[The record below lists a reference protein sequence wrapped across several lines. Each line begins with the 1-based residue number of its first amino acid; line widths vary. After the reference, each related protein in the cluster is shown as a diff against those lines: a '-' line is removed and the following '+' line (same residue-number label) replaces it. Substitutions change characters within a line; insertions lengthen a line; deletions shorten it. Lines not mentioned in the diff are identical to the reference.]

1 MTAQSAKVFSR
12 GSIRR
17 GHGCVAIARDCRHTG
32 RLRRGPPSI
41 STLQRPETRQKLSEC
56 RLDAIF
62 APWYNFVVKRET
74 LMTDGFVEHHME

>member
-1 MTAQSAKVFSR
+1 MYESFFRLSIVTFSIK
-12 GSIRR
+12 SFPHLSLSTWQRR
-17 GHGCVAIARDCRHTG
+17 K
-32 RLRRGPPSI
+32 
-41 STLQRPETRQKLSEC
+41 TRQKLSFC